1 MAIIKKNTII
11 GIKESMWELEL
22 SSLDSER
29 ESGAAVLEDSLTFS
43 QKKSLDLSWKAF
55 KM

>member
-11 GIKESMWELEL
+11 GIKASMWELEL

-29 ESGAAVLEDSLTFS
+29 ESGADALEDSLTFS
-43 QKKSLDLSWKAF
+43 PKQGLELSCKAF
-55 KM
+55 NM

>member
-22 SSLDSER
+22 SSLGSER

-43 QKKSLDLSWKAF
+43 QKKALELSWKAF